1 MKKLRQLTAIAVL
14 TLTLSICAVG
24 GTIDTPPGT
33 IETPPGTIE
42 TPPAPRPQSATA
54 TGTIETPPP
63 SVRQDRVV
71 FDGAAVVALDLVQ
84 LLLSVF

>member
-1 MKKLRQLTAIAVL
+1 MKKLRQLTAIAAL

-54 TGTIETPPP
+54 TGTIETPP
-63 SVRQDRVV
+63 SVQQDRVV
-71 FDGAAVVALDLVQ
+71 FDGTAVVALDLVQ